1 MGRLADII
9 RFPIP
14 GDEYESMPVF
24 IQDSINIL
32 LEEGVESVLIAG
44 KTKDGQ
50 VITGYYKC
58 DFGLRQE
65 LCGHIQCD
73 IIDHMIRANPERYG
87 G

>member
-1 MGRLADII
+1 MADII
-9 RFPIP
+9 RFPRP
-14 GDEYESMPVF
+14 DDEYDSTRDF
-24 IQDSINIL
+24 LQDTIL
-32 LEEGVESVLIAG
+32 RLEEEGVESVLIAG

-58 DFGLRQE
+58 NFGLRQE

-73 IIDHMIRANPERYG
+73 IIDQMIRANPERYG

>member
-1 MGRLADII
+1 MADII

-14 GDEYESMPVF
+14 GDEYESMPAF
-24 IQDSINIL
+24 MQDTINIL
-32 LEEGVESVLIAG
+32 LQENVESVLIAG
-44 KTKDGQ
+44 KTKDGR

-73 IIDHMIRANPERYG
+73 ITDQMIRANLERYG
-87 G
+87 D

>member
-1 MGRLADII
+1 MANII
-9 RFPIP
+9 RFPMP
-14 GDEYESMPVF
+14 GDEYANMPAF
-24 IQDSINIL
+24 MQDSINIL
-32 LEEGVESVLIAG
+32 LEQGAESVLIAG

-73 IIDHMIRANPERYG
+73 IIDQMIRSNPERYG
-87 G
+87 D

>member
-1 MGRLADII
+1 MANII

-14 GDEYESMPVF
+14 GDEYADMPTF
-24 IQDSINIL
+24 MKDSINVL
-32 LEEGVESVLIAG
+32 LEEGADSVLIAG

-73 IIDHMIRANPERYG
+73 IIDQMIRANPERYG